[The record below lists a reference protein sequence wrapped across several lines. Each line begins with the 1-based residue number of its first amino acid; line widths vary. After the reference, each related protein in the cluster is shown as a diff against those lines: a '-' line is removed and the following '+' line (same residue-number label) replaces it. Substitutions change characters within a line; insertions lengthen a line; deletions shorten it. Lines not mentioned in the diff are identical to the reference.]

1 MSRQKPCP
9 ALQSAPQKLD
19 IAHTRA
25 IASPPPHPHYAQ
37 RQCTHPVLAELDG
50 QPVHVIGGL
59 VEMVAG
65 RLVLCELGGKP

>member
-1 MSRQKPCP
+1 LARTAVC
-9 ALQSAPQKLD
+9 APETRHR
-19 IAHTRA
+19 AHAGDRFAPTA
-25 IASPPPHPHYAQ
+25 PPHYAQ
-37 RQCTHPVLAELDG
+37 RQRTHPVLAELDC